1 MAQEVMNTEAF
12 KGHRPAKAFD
22 TLDPHSES
30 LADGIGSSYG
40 VIGYKGKVWSL
51 RYKGEKH
58 TIVRPDDGTPS
69 SYIDMIILQQAKQK
83 SKSYYLE
90 YDPGGTSEGSRPICA
105 SIDGVVPDVD
115 VQTKQSDTCALCPRN
130 VWKTDANGRK
140 GRECND
146 YKRLAVLLMPNTT
159 QRVLG
164 QKLMEPVFLRV
175 PAGSLNNLS
184 LMGEQMAQQGWHF
197 STFITRV
204 SFNPDKAHPEMVF
217 TALQGLSDAE
227 APVVLPLRADPQ
239 AIRIIGEDKPKRLA
253 PPSAV
258 GVSGGL
264 QGEIIPPTATQNPA
278 QSGLPGKM
286 VVPTQNPGPPMP
298 PPNPATAQ
306 VTQSVAPVDIGLT
319 AVDTGLSGTLSA
331 TAPAEIMTKS
341 PSEPATVT
349 VADVGEAT
357 DSDAALDARLALLL
371 PKMPQ

>member
-217 TALQGLSDAE
+217 TALQGLSDNE

-253 PPSAV
+253 PPSMGGA
-258 GVSGGL
+258 GGGL

-278 QSGLPGKM
+278 QSMKTVAPQTL
-286 VVPTQNPGPPMP
+286 TQ
-298 PPNPATAQ
+298 NPATAQ

>member
-22 TLDPHSES
+22 TLDPTSES

-69 SYIDMIILQQAKQK
+69 SYIDIIILQQAKQK

-217 TALQGLSDAE
+217 AALQGLSDAE

-264 QGEIIPPTATQNPA
+264 QGEIIPPMATQNPA
-278 QSGLPGKM
+278 QSMKTVAPQTL
-286 VVPTQNPGPPMP
+286 TQ
-298 PPNPATAQ
+298 NPATAQ